1 MGVFVGGL
9 KLGGLD
15 FSLIFFWVGGGVV
28 GRKVF
33 GWFWKTIPPTFCP

>member
-15 FSLIFFWVGGGVV
+15 FSLIFWVGGGVV
-28 GRKVF
+28 GCKVF